1 METYIIYLR
10 YTCEGGGSKMRRW
23 AIIFFVLLT
32 LVGCSN
38 ARSSELEKEITNCVR
53 SGQLTFELS
62 HLTKFHWTKAYL
74 FTPYT
79 TVQMIEE
86 EIGIPFKDTS
96 KLSERDDIELLVFV
110 DEEQGE
116 VVQTAQL
123 KRLEGTYS
131 FEKGTYATP
140 ENDTLFFTNW
150 ESNKQ
155 S

>member
-1 METYIIYLR
+1 
-10 YTCEGGGSKMRRW
+10 MRKW
-23 AIIFFVLLT
+23 LLVFFVAMI

-38 ARSSELEKEITNCVR
+38 VRSSELEKDITNCIH
-53 SGQLTFELS
+53 SGQLTFELGEMTS
-62 HLTKFHWTKAYL
+62 FSWTKAYL

-79 TVQMIEE
+79 TVQMMEE
-86 EIGIPFKDTS
+86 EMGIPFKDVS

-110 DEEQGE
+110 DEDRQE

-140 ENDTLFFTNW
+140 ENDRLFFTSW
-150 ESNKQ
+150 Q
-155 S
+155 SE